1 MLMTTTTLRTRWTAF
16 TGSFVA
22 LSLGVAL
29 IAVMGLALAAT
40 LDAPARGPERFAAAP
55 LVVRVADTLRVRTPN
70 GPKTQRLAHPRP
82 LPAKLVA
89 QLRTLGRVV
98 EDRTFAVRADTSS
111 APDDLLAHP
120 WSTAAFAPYT
130 ITEGRPPR
138 TAGEVVVTG
147 DWAKP
152 GDRVSTTYGTVRIVG
167 TVQLPG
173 TAPDFENAMFLTD
186 ARAAELVPYSA
197 QLVVDTDDVTAVRE
211 TVRGAGGVTVLTGGA
226 RRLADADPDRDREA
240 LTALN
245 ALFGTAGGVTGFVS
259 VFVVASTFAF
269 TVAQRQREFGLLRTT
284 GATPGQ
290 LRRMVLAEALT
301 VGVLASVTGCALG
314 AYGAPRLV
322 EWTVE
327 GGVAPRWFV
336 LGDHVWPYHL
346 AFWTG
351 LLVALCG
358 VTAASWRAGRTAP
371 TEALR
376 EAAPNIRPL
385 PRTRL
390 LIGAALLLTAV
401 LTFTVSLL
409 TDPGDLLHRKTYTS
423 RPLLLITATA
433 LLAPVLVRPLTR
445 FLTRPP
451 ARLPGATGLLA
462 RENTTANVRRTAAIA
477 APVLVTV
484 ALTGSLLGATATL
497 TEARATELRHATT
510 ADLVVTAPPGSAF
523 DTQLAARLRTLP
535 GVAEVSA
542 TAPTAVFVLE
552 EGVALIKSEAR
563 TAVPAPLAATADLPV
578 TAGRVTDLDDDSI
591 IVNEEWERHTVG
603 ERVTVWLGDGTKR
616 SLRIAATLATGT
628 GDNGA
633 YVTPANARGA
643 RPDRLDVTLTA
654 DADAPATTA
663 ALRRAVEETGGRLLT
678 NAQWLRAGY
687 PPSAANPATRVGL
700 LLVLGIALAYT
711 GISLA
716 NTMTMATSD
725 RAREL
730 AALRLAGATRR
741 QVLGVVGAEALL
753 VVTVGAVLGL
763 LVAALNLLGMWSA
776 LRILSVRTSLELPW
790 PALAATTTTC
800 AALAVVAALVPAA
813 LSLRRRP
820 VDLAGVRD

>member
-1 MLMTTTTLRTRWTAF
+1 MMTTTTLRTRWTAF

-55 LVVRVADTLRVRTPN
+55 LVVRGADTLRVRTPH
-70 GPKTQRLAHPRP
+70 GTETRQLAHPRP
-82 LPAKLVA
+82 VPKEVVA

-98 EDRTFAVRADTSS
+98 EDRTFAVRANTST

-138 TAGEVVVTG
+138 TAGEAVVTG

-152 GDRVSTTYGTVRIVG
+152 GDRVPTAHGTVRVVG
-167 TVQLPG
+167 TVSPPG
-173 TAPDFENAMFLTD
+173 AGPGFENAMFLTD
-186 ARAAELVPYSA
+186 ARAAELAPYSV
-197 QLVVDTDDVTAVRE
+197 QLVVDSDDVAAVRE
-211 TVRGAGGVTVLTGGA
+211 AVRGADGVTVLTGGA
-226 RRLADADPDRDREA
+226 RRLADADPGRDREA

-269 TVAQRQREFGLLRTT
+269 TVAQRQREFGLLRTA

-290 LRRMVLAEALT
+290 LRRMVLAEALA
-301 VGVLASVTGCALG
+301 VGVLASAAGCALG

-327 GGVAPRWFV
+327 GGVAPRWFA
-336 LGDHVWPYHL
+336 LGEQVWPYHL

-358 VTAASWRAGRTAP
+358 VVSASWRAGRTAP

-376 EAAPNIRPL
+376 EAAPHTRPL

-401 LTFTVSLL
+401 LTLAVSLL

-433 LLAPVLVRPLTR
+433 LLAPVLVRPLVR
-445 FLTRPP
+445 LLTRPLD
-451 ARLPGATGLLA
+451 RLPGATVLLA

-497 TEARATELRHATT
+497 DGARATELRRAT
-510 ADLVVTAPPGSAF
+510 AAGLVVTAPPGAAF
-523 DTQLAARLRTLP
+523 DPRLAARLRALP
-535 GVAEVSA
+535 GVAAVSA
-542 TAPTAVFVLE
+542 TAPTAVYVLE
-552 EGVALIKSEAR
+552 EGVALIRSKAR
-563 TAVPAPLAATADLPV
+563 AADPVLLSATAGLPV
-578 TAGRVTDLDDDSI
+578 TSGRVTDLDDDSI

-603 ERVTVWLGDGTKR
+603 EKVTVWLGDGTER

-633 YVTPANARGA
+633 YVTPVNARGS
-643 RPDRLDVTLTA
+643 RPDRLDVTLA
-654 DADAPATTA
+654 AGADAPATTA
-663 ALRRAVEETGGRLLT
+663 SLRRAVSGTGGQLLT
-678 NAQWLRAGY
+678 RPQWLRAGS

-700 LLVLGIALAYT
+700 LLVLGIALVYT

-753 VVTVGAVLGL
+753 VVTVGALLGL
-763 LVAALNLLGMWSA
+763 LVAGVNLLGMWSA
-776 LRILSVRTSLELPW
+776 LRVLSVRATLELPW
-790 PALAATTTTC
+790 SALATTTTAC
-800 AALAVVAALVPAA
+800 AALAVASALLPAA

-820 VDLAGVRD
+820 SDLAGSRP

>member
-1 MLMTTTTLRTRWTAF
+1 M
-16 TGSFVA
+16 
-22 LSLGVAL
+22 
-29 IAVMGLALAAT
+29 
-40 LDAPARGPERFAAAP
+40 
-55 LVVRVADTLRVRTPN
+55 
-70 GPKTQRLAHPRP
+70 
-82 LPAKLVA
+82 
-89 QLRTLGRVV
+89 
-98 EDRTFAVRADTSS
+98 
-111 APDDLLAHP
+111 
-120 WSTAAFAPYT
+120 
-130 ITEGRPPR
+130 
-138 TAGEVVVTG
+138 TG

-510 ADLVVTAPPGSAF
+510 ADLVVTAPP
-523 DTQLAARLRTLP
+523 
-535 GVAEVSA
+535 
-542 TAPTAVFVLE
+542 
-552 EGVALIKSEAR
+552 
-563 TAVPAPLAATADLPV
+563 
-578 TAGRVTDLDDDSI
+578 
-591 IVNEEWERHTVG
+591 
-603 ERVTVWLGDGTKR
+603 
-616 SLRIAATLATGT
+616 
-628 GDNGA
+628 
-633 YVTPANARGA
+633 A
-643 RPDRLDVTLTA
+643 RPSTHNWRHVC
-654 DADAPATTA
+654 APCPAWPRSPRPRRPPSSSW
-663 ALRRAVEETGGRLLT
+663 RRAWRSSSP
-678 NAQWLRAGY
+678 R
-687 PPSAANPATRVGL
+687 PARPFRHR
-700 LLVLGIALAYT
+700 
-711 GISLA
+711 S
-716 NTMTMATSD
+716 
-725 RAREL
+725 
-730 AALRLAGATRR
+730 
-741 QVLGVVGAEALL
+741 
-753 VVTVGAVLGL
+753 
-763 LVAALNLLGMWSA
+763 
-776 LRILSVRTSLELPW
+776 P
-790 PALAATTTTC
+790 
-800 AALAVVAALVPAA
+800 
-813 LSLRRRP
+813 RRP
-820 VDLAGVRD
+820 TCR